1 MTDTVFNVAADKLY
15 GSYCCICFVIGI
27 FGNII
32 SFLYFKSKKRNISSV
47 IYLCLT
53 VADVVVSF
61 SMFPKGL
68 SYLSGRHPGVI
79 FGSKYGCEVY
89 YHLCNVTLHFSVFL
103 TIRLS
108 VSRTISLI
116 DPFRRLRV
124 KYLVIAVSTF
134 YLLSLTES
142 IGFNMAYVVKM
153 NYNDLSVSCSL
164 TFHTVPWTLIY
175 SSNAIYFIIPV
186 FVVAISCVISLV
198 LLTRRN
204 KNVKQKELQQ
214 SRNRATVTILLFA
227 LLYELCNLPMVA
239 YKTITV
245 IHFLTGKYSSLF
257 ELDEKQYI
265 HNGVKLLCVGN
276 SAVNPILYF
285 WRMPHLKD
293 RTATFFRRILLTF
306 NRGLPD
312 FFRKVL
318 RIDRINQRPRDN
330 NLGVVKGFRDHG
342 AFHTNIAL
350 HALGEDCIE
359 TCSSKAELETR
370 KL

>member
-1 MTDTVFNVAADKLY
+1 MTDTIFNAAADNIY
-15 GSYCCICFVIGI
+15 GSYCCICFVIGT

-32 SFLYFKSKKRNISSV
+32 SFLYFKSKKRDIASV
-47 IYLCLT
+47 VYMCLT

-68 SYLSGRHPGVI
+68 SYLSGRQPGII

-103 TIRLS
+103 TICLS

-134 YLLSLTES
+134 YLVTLTES
-142 IGFNMAYVVKM
+142 IAFNMAYVVKM
-153 NYNDLSVSCSL
+153 HYNALYVSCLL
-164 TFHTVPWTLIY
+164 TLHTVPWTFICV
-175 SSNAIYFIIPV
+175 SNAIYFLIPV
-186 FVVAISCVISLV
+186 FVVAISCTISLV
-198 LLTRRN
+198 ILTRRN
-204 KNVKQKELQQ
+204 RNVKQKELQL

-239 YKTITV
+239 YKTITI
-245 IHFLTGKYSSLF
+245 IHFLTGKCSSLF
-257 ELDEKQYI
+257 EVDEKQYL
-265 HNGVKLLCVGN
+265 HNGVMLLCVGN

-285 WRMPHLKD
+285 WRMPPLKD
-293 RTATFFRRILLTF
+293 RTVKFFRRILVRV

-312 FFRKVL
+312 FSRIVL
-318 RIDRINQRPRDN
+318 RIDRENQKPRNDN
-330 NLGVVKGFRDHG
+330 LRVIKSFRDV
-342 AFHTNIAL
+342 ASPV
-350 HALGEDCIE
+350 LGRDRIE
-359 TCSSKAELETR
+359 TCSSTAVETGN
-370 KL
+370 L